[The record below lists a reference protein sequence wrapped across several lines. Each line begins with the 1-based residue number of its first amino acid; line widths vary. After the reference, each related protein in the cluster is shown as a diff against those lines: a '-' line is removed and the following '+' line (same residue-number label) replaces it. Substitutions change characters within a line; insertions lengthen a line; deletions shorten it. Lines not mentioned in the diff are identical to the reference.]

1 MSKFLSDAERKARE
15 EKVNDLIT
23 RAEDVVNSAKAEKRE
38 LTPDEM
44 QEIAEIRDDVLKI
57 KEFLKLDDDFREM
70 EGSEKKA
77 DPEPKED
84 VSVDVKAEDRDCKD
98 AEKRAIEMQERQAFE
113 AFIRN
118 TMMNTR
124 DGDPVNLTMED
135 NGAVVPQTIADK
147 IIRRVYDICPILEK
161 SSKYNV
167 KGTLTIPY
175 YDESET
181 AINVGY
187 QTEFTQI
194 ASSVGQFTS
203 NVTLTGYL
211 AGALAKVSRSLIHN
225 SQFNIVDHVVD
236 LMAEHIARFIEH
248 ELLVGTP
255 ANPDAVPPVTAKVL
269 GLSTLTNV
277 VTADASNAI
286 TADEVIKLHDA
297 VKDRFQTNAMWIM
310 SPSTRTALRLL
321 KDDMGRYMLQD
332 DISLPF
338 GTSLLGKPVY
348 VSDNMPEIGAGNS
361 AIYYGD
367 FKGLATKFSENINIQ
382 ILRERYADEHADGV
396 IGWFEFDAKVEN
408 AQMMAVLKMASN

>member
-1 MSKFLSDAERKARE
+1 MSKFLSYEERKAKE
-15 EKVNDLIT
+15 EKKNELIT
-23 RAEDVVNSAKAEKRE
+23 RAESVVNTAKDEKRE
-38 LTPDEM
+38 LTDDEM
-44 QEIAEIRDDVLKI
+44 QELAEIRDDVRKI
-57 KEFLKLDDDFREM
+57 KEFLKLDDDFKDM
-70 EGSEKKA
+70 QDAEKKP

-84 VSVDVKAEDRDCKD
+84 VNVDVKAEDRECKD
-98 AEKRAIEMQERQAFE
+98 AEKRAIEEQERQAFE

-124 DGDPVNLTMED
+124 AGDPVNLTMED

-147 IIRRVYDICPILEK
+147 IIRKVYDICPILEK

-175 YDESET
+175 YDESES

-187 QTEFTQI
+187 QDEFVQI
-194 ASSVGQFTS
+194 TSSVGQFTS

-225 SQFNIVDHVVD
+225 SQFNIVDHVID

-248 ELLVGTP
+248 ELLVGTEGK
-255 ANPDAVPPVTAKVL
+255 VT

-277 VTADASNAI
+277 VTTESASAI
-286 TADEVIKLHDA
+286 TADDVIKLHDSI
-297 VKDRFQTNAMWIM
+297 KDRFQSNAFFIM
-310 SPSTRTALRLL
+310 STQTRTALRLL
-321 KDDMGRYMLQD
+321 KDSMGRYMLQD

-348 VSDNMPEIGAGNS
+348 VSDNMPEIGAGNNV
-361 AIYYGD
+361 IYYGD

-382 ILRERYADEHADGV
+382 VLRERYADEHADGV
-396 IGWFEFDAKVEN
+396 IGWFEFDSKVED
-408 AQMMAVLKMASN
+408 AQKMAVLTMAQS